1 MQSRGPLTR
10 YHSPLTLEKRRVMRT
25 ILYLLRHGATEA
37 NLAKPAR
44 LQGRKLDPPLAKL
57 GVRQAEAT
65 RDFLAIRPIDY
76 CYPSPL
82 RRAMQ
87 PPAIVPAP
95 HALAPPPLQ
104 ASLH

>member
-1 MQSRGPLTR
+1 
-10 YHSPLTLEKRRVMRT
+10 MRT

-44 LQGRKLDPPLAKL
+44 LQGRRLDPPLAKL

-65 RDFLAIRPIDY
+65 RDFLAIRPIDQ
-76 CYPSPL
+76 CYSSPL

-87 PPAIVPAP
+87 TDT
-95 HALAPPPLQ
+95 
-104 ASLH
+104 SDSSGGE